1 MESLKDSVV
10 IITGASAG
18 IGRGTAIYF
27 SKLGCK
33 LSLTGQNKAKLDETV
48 SLCTEAGLSSDNI
61 LTTIGDLRQ
70 ETTRKSVIDSTIAK
84 FSRLDVLINNA
95 GTLYTSLTL
104 STPEENYDDVMDVNM
119 KAPFLL
125 TQLAAPHLI
134 QSKGCIVNV
143 SSICGSKVMP
153 EIGVYCMSKAALDMF
168 TQCVALELAP
178 KGVRV
183 NAVNPGT
190 VVSDIHRRPNT
201 NSKYSN
207 DEDYQK
213 FLVQQGG
220 RHPLGRVG
228 QPEDVAKTIAY
239 LASDQ
244 ASYITGQLLYVDGGR
259 HCVTSTTT
267 KPS

>member
-1 MESLKDSVV
+1 MESLKDCVV

-33 LSLTGQNKAKLDETV
+33 LSLTGRNKDTLDETV
-48 SLCTEAGLSSDNI
+48 SLCTPAGLSSDDI
-61 LTTIGDLRQ
+61 ITIIGDLRQ

-95 GTLYTSLTL
+95 GMCYTSFTL
-104 STPEENYDDVMDVNM
+104 STPEESYDDIMDINM

-134 QSKGCIVNV
+134 QSKGCVVNV
-143 SSICGSKVMP
+143 SSECGSQAKP
-153 EIGVYCMSKAALDMF
+153 SIGVHCMSKAAMNMF
-168 TQCVALELAP
+168 TECVALELAP

-183 NAVNPGT
+183 NSVNPGT
-190 VVSDIHRRPNT
+190 IVTGILCRENI
-201 NSKYSN
+201 NSKYFEN
-207 DEDYQK
+207 EEEHQK
-213 FLVQQGG
+213 FFARQASNN
-220 RHPLGRVG
+220 PLGRVG
-228 QPEDVAKTIAY
+228 LPEDVAKTIAY

-259 HCVTSTTT
+259 HCLSSTAA
-267 KPS
+267 KP